1 MRFLTEE
8 EFRNDNT
15 SMVDLNVLMIIGAG
29 IPYHVLK
36 ASDYRYR
43 LDGNKLVVEMDV
55 SYHGSPCYDKVSEV
69 ELSDAQVAVINHL
82 TDDKFIKN
90 LKILNLEKEL
100 KSVTEEKR
108 RAESKLA
115 EVQKALGRRKEEM
128 WS

>member
-15 SMVDLNVLMIIGAG
+15 SMVDLNLLMIVGAG

>member
-1 MRFLTEE
+1 ML
-8 EFRNDNT
+8 FRSDNT
-15 SMVDLNVLMIIGAG
+15 SMVDLNVLMIVGAG

>member
-15 SMVDLNVLMIIGAG
+15 SMVDLNVLMIVGAG

-128 WS
+128 

>member
-1 MRFLTEE
+1 M
-8 EFRNDNT
+8 
-15 SMVDLNVLMIIGAG
+15 
-29 IPYHVLK
+29 K

>member
-15 SMVDLNVLMIIGAG
+15 SMVDLNVLMIVGAG

-108 RAESKLA
+108 MAESKLA

-128 WS
+128 

>member
-8 EFRNDNT
+8 EFKNDNT
-15 SMVDLNVLMIIGAG
+15 SMVDLNVLMIVGAG

-43 LDGNKLVVEMDV
+43 LDGNKLVVEMDI
-55 SYHGSPCYDKVSEV
+55 SRHGSPCYDKVSEV

>member
-15 SMVDLNVLMIIGAG
+15 SMVDLNILMMVGAG

-36 ASDYRYR
+36 GYDYRYR
-43 LDGNKLVVEMDV
+43 LDGNKLIIEMDV

-82 TDDKFIKN
+82 TDEDFINN

-100 KSVTEEKR
+100 KSVTEEKQK
-108 RAESKLA
+108 AEWKLA
-115 EVQKALGRRKEEM
+115 EVEKELGKRRRKM

>member
-15 SMVDLNVLMIIGAG
+15 SMVGLNLLMIVGAG

>member
-15 SMVDLNVLMIIGAG
+15 SMVDLNVLMIVGAG

>member
-15 SMVDLNVLMIIGAG
+15 SMVDLNLLMIVGAG

-128 WS
+128 

>member
-8 EFRNDNT
+8 EFKNDNT
-15 SMVDLNVLMIIGAG
+15 SMVDLNVLMIVGAG